1 MDENSRAILADK
13 DQLSRIKVLAYRLQL
28 AANTARLLPDNAPVQ
43 EQEAALQKLANAMAP
58 LLRSRVYMSVVVDA
72 ASDIQPTSPP
82 PKTIERTYHA

>member
-13 DQLSRIKVLAYRLQL
+13 EQLSRIKVLAYRLQL
-28 AANTARLLPDNAPVQ
+28 AANTARLLPANAPVQ

-58 LLRSRVYMSVVVDA
+58 FLRSRVYMAVVVDA

-82 PKTIERTYHA
+82 PKTIERAYHA